1 MKEVPRDATLHDVGR
16 VCGPGAAAP
25 ACASHA
31 RQETGQAAY
40 YPWSGYWW
48 PHRSGG
54 LIDPLSKYDDVY
66 QTQAAAWERDHH
78 VPPGDDIPPWF
89 GHCHAWS
96 ASGVIEREP
105 RVPVR

>member
-1 MKEVPRDATLHDVGR
+1 MRLCTML
-16 VCGPGAAAP
+16 AACAGLALLAP